1 MVFAVSPGVSPNG
14 STASITISSDSNGSD
29 TGEDITLMRWI
40 PVVVPLVALLPTLAA
55 YFIGW
60 GVLART
66 H

>member
-1 MVFAVSPGVSPNG
+1 MAFGVSPAVSPNG
-14 STASITISSDSNGSD
+14 STASITISSDSNRSD
-29 TGEDITLMRWI
+29 TGEDTTLIRWI

-60 GVLART
+60 GVLAGT